1 MSTQND
7 KLTPHKLVKELS
19 KYIIGQEAAKKSIAI
34 ALRNRWRKRHADEAI
49 RDEIYPTNI
58 LMKGPTGTG
67 KTEIARRI
75 AQIAQIPFV
84 KVDATQYTEVGYV
97 GKNVESMIYTLTD
110 KAMQIVKGEK
120 REALKQKTKKIVDQ
134 IILDILIPPLR
145 NKKGEKGK
153 EEVLLNEN
161 TRKRFWEKLI
171 NGELEDRNI
180 DIHIKE
186 ASNIGLIGG
195 GMMDEKMFFS
205 FKNLISRLTPTK
217 SKKKKV
223 TVREARK
230 ILTEEQL
237 DKMTDSHHLAEEAI
251 ARAEMGIIFID
262 EIDKIVSSTRRNSG
276 GPDVSR
282 SGVQRNL
289 LPIVEGT
296 PVATNIGIVKTD
308 HILFIAAG
316 AFHNSKP
323 TDLMPELQG
332 RFPSRVEMQSLKEE
346 DYYSILKEPKT
357 ALIEQ
362 QKALLAAEKVTLNFT
377 EEAIKTM
384 AKIAFLLNTEKE
396 NIGARRLRAVM
407 AQVLK
412 EVAFEVPEKIQPNT
426 TVNIDKNFVEQRLEK
441 VMQEHDSNHYV
452 I

>member
-1 MSTQND
+1 MSIQNN
-7 KLTPHKLVKELS
+7 KLTPQKLVKELS

-34 ALRNRWRKRHADEAI
+34 ALRNRWRKRNADEAI

-110 KAMQIVKGEK
+110 KAMQIVKNEK
-120 REALKQKTKKIVDQ
+120 KQALEGKTKKVVDQ
-134 IILDILIPPLR
+134 IILDILIPPLP
-145 NKKGEKGK
+145 NKKGETGK
-153 EEVLLNEN
+153 EDVLLNEN
-161 TRKRFWEKLI
+161 TRKRFWEKLT
-171 NGELEDRNI
+171 NGELEDRTI
-180 DIHIKE
+180 DIQIKE
-186 ASNIGLIGG
+186 TGNIGLVGG
-195 GMMDEKMFFS
+195 GMMDDKMFLSFS
-205 FKNLISRLTPTK
+205 NLISRLAPTK
-217 SKKKKV
+217 SKKHKV
-223 TVREARK
+223 TVKEARK

-237 DKMTDSHHLAEEAI
+237 EKMIDSRHLAEEAI

-262 EIDKIVSSTRRNSG
+262 EIDKIVGSSRRNSG

-282 SGVQRNL
+282 GGVQRNL

-296 PVATNIGIVKTD
+296 PVSTNIGVVKTD

-332 RFPSRVEMQSLKEE
+332 RFPSRVEMHSLKEE

-357 ALIEQ
+357 ALVEQ

-377 EEAIKTM
+377 EGAIKTI
-384 AKIAFLLNTEKE
+384 AKVAFLLNTEKE

-407 AQVLK
+407 TQVLN
-412 EVAFEVPEKIQPNT
+412 EVSFDVPEKIGPNT
-426 TVNIDKNFVEQRLEK
+426 TLNIDKTFVDQRLEK
-441 VMQEHDSNHYV
+441 ILHEHDSSHYV

>member
-1 MSTQND
+1 MSIENN
-7 KLTPHKLVKELS
+7 KLTPPKLVKELS
-19 KYIIGQEAAKKSIAI
+19 KYIIGQEDAKRAIAI
-34 ALRNRWRKRHADEAI
+34 ALRNRWRKKHADEAI

-110 KAMQIVKGEK
+110 KAMQIVRNEK
-120 REALKQKTKKIVDQ
+120 KEALKEKIKKVVDQ
-134 IILDILIPPLR
+134 TILDILIPPLHNR
-145 NKKGEKGK
+145 KGAEGK
-153 EEVLLNEN
+153 EAVLLNEN
-161 TRKRFWEKLI
+161 TRKRFFEKLTK
-171 NGELEDRNI
+171 GELEDRFI
-180 DIHIKE
+180 DINIKE
-186 ASNIGLIGG
+186 NNNIGLIGG
-195 GMMDEKMFFS
+195 GMMDDKMFLSFS
-205 FKNLISRLTPTK
+205 NLISRLAPVK
-217 SKKKKV
+217 SKKQKV
-223 TVREARK
+223 TVKEARK
-230 ILTEEQL
+230 ILSEEQL
-237 DKMTDSHHLAEEAI
+237 EKMIDSRHLAEEAI
-251 ARAEMGIIFID
+251 ARAEMGIVFID
-262 EIDKIVSSTRRNSG
+262 EIDKIVSTGSRSSG

-282 SGVQRNL
+282 GGVQRNL

-332 RFPSRVEMQSLKEE
+332 RFPSRVEMKSLKEE

-362 QKALLAAEKVTLNFT
+362 QKALLAAEEVNLVFT
-377 EEAIKTM
+377 EGAIKTI

-396 NIGARRLRAVM
+396 NIGARRLRAIM
-407 AQVLK
+407 AHVLK
-412 EVAFEVPEKIQPNT
+412 EISFEVPEKIQPNT
-426 TVNIDKNFVEQRLEK
+426 TVTIDKNFVEKRLEK
-441 VMQEHDSNHYV
+441 ILEEHDNNHYV

>member
-1 MSTQND
+1 MSIENNQ
-7 KLTPHKLVKELS
+7 LTPQKLVKELS

-34 ALRNRWRKRHADEAI
+34 ALRNRWRKRNADEAI

-110 KAMQIVKGEK
+110 KAMQIVKNEK
-120 REALKQKTKKIVDQ
+120 KEVLKGKTKKIVDK

-161 TRKRFWEKLI
+161 TRKRFWEKLSK
-171 NGELEDRNI
+171 GELEDRTI
-180 DIHIKE
+180 DIYIKE
-186 ASNIGLIGG
+186 VGNIGLIGG
-195 GMMDEKMFFS
+195 GMMDDKMFLSFS
-205 FKNLISRLTPTK
+205 NLISRLAPTK

-223 TVREARK
+223 TVKEARK

-237 DKMTDSHHLAEEAI
+237 EKMIDSRHLAQEAI

-262 EIDKIVSSTRRNSG
+262 EIDKIVGTTRRNSS

-282 SGVQRNL
+282 GGVQRNL

-296 PVATNIGIVKTD
+296 PVATNIGVVKTD

-377 EEAIKTM
+377 EGAIKTM

-412 EVAFEVPEKIQPNT
+412 EVSFDVPEKIQPNT
-426 TVNIDKNFVEQRLEK
+426 TLNIDKTFVEQRLAK
-441 VMQEHDSNHYV
+441 VMQAHDSNHYV